1 MPARILTALVAL
13 TLLAGCRAPR
23 ALDTHAV
30 LADPALGRAV
40 RAVVP
45 LITEPPG
52 SGPTSAPDGLLHV
65 GVSSALVLRTDLLLT
80 AAHSVTGR
88 TIDTPD
94 GGLALIGERT
104 RGARVVSRGS
114 PARRGWAFL
123 ARGIA
128 AADDWALV
136 AIDTPMQPETGVVC
150 AFTEPVPGERCLVVG
165 FPTGYLPD
173 GWDHGVPNPGRVSSA
188 RWTPPVPIVIEGVV
202 TRVEAHA
209 CAVRV
214 RGRRPALDGMSGG
227 GAFVRRG
234 NGWRPIG
241 VLATGTVGLTGQELG
256 IVRPPDAALGAAA
269 DP

>member
-1 MPARILTALVAL
+1 MPARILV
-13 TLLAGCRAPR
+13 LLALALLGGCRAPR
-23 ALDTHAV
+23 ALDAEAV
-30 LADPALGRAV
+30 LADPALGRAA

-45 LITEPPG
+45 LFTEPRG
-52 SGPTSAPDGLLHV
+52 GVAADSQGRLRIRV
-65 GVSSALVLRTDLLLT
+65 GSALVLRPDLLLT
-80 AAHSVTGR
+80 AAHCVDGR
-88 TIDTPD
+88 AIDSPT
-94 GGLALIGERT
+94 GGLALVGDRT
-104 RGARVVSRGS
+104 RAARVVDRGT

-136 AIDTPMQPETGVVC
+136 AIDTPMPPETGVVC

-234 NGWRPIG
+234 DGWRPIG

-256 IVRPPDAALGAAA
+256 IVRPPEAALEAAI